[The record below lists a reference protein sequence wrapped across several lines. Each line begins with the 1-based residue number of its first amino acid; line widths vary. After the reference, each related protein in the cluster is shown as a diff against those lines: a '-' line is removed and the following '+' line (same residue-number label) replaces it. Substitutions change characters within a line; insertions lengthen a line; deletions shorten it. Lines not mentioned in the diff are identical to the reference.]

1 MPTTVSLPPLDER
14 TPSVSDAASAARRVL
29 YDLPTAVL
37 PAYLLALGTA
47 SVARAPLLLA
57 VGAAV
62 ALLAAT
68 GRIEPALEAAA
79 PLLEERGGAAD
90 TAPGGP
96 VPGVP
101 PELETAIDGLAVP
114 EVGALLLAGGVVSVV
129 VLVLARG
136 VASAVTQTTVWAT
149 LAVGDEPGGS
159 SGERDPAHRALTAGV
174 RGAGRWQTFAGLFLL
189 KSLLGVV
196 FVGGPVVLAF
206 SLATT
211 QPAAALVGVLLA
223 LVGVLVTL
231 VGLGLLA
238 FAGPAVVVDDRGVF
252 GAVRASLGV
261 FRYQLGTAVGFVL
274 VVAVLYVGAGIVA
287 GVLSAVGAARLG
299 ALVTPLFVAPF
310 ADLLATAVYAGAR
323 TEPDR
328 LTQSPADEPT
338 ASGSGATPSTDEPTA
353 FDGESTAFDDEPT
366 ETGVEPTAT
375 ESTVEPT
382 ATESTVEPTA
392 TEAGVGSTATEPR
405 GSGVESTGVAD
416 SAPTVP
422 VRDRNGVGERL
433 RRAFGGGLRAF
444 GEFVLATPA
453 AVVGALAVFTL
464 GLAGGWAVTA
474 PAGVA
479 VPAPSDVGNVFGAL
493 PVNDFVNIA
502 ANNWLVAAGS
512 VYSGLAFGVP
522 AAVSAAFNGAVVGAL
537 AGAFELRAL
546 VALVAPHGVIEI
558 PVLAVTWGLGLHLAG
573 VGWRAVRGETDA
585 GSVADRLHE
594 TAHVLGGAAVL
605 LVVAALVEAF
615 LTPEI
620 AALVL

>member
-1 MPTTVSLPPLDER
+1 MSSTRDDPPDDRRTTESVPTAVSLPPLDER

-57 VGAAV
+57 VGTAV
-62 ALLAAT
+62 ALLAVT
-68 GRIEPALEAAA
+68 GRIEPVLEAAA
-79 PLLEERGGAAD
+79 PLLEERGGAVDAG
-90 TAPGGP
+90 PGAP
-96 VPGVP
+96 VPELP
-101 PELETAIDGLAVP
+101 PELTTAIDGLAVP
-114 EVGALLLAGGVVSVV
+114 EVGVLLLAGGAVSVI

-149 LAVGDEPGGS
+149 LAVGNEPSGPG
-159 SGERDPAHRALTAGV
+159 GERDPAHRALTAGV

-189 KSLLGVV
+189 KSLLGIV
-196 FVGGPVVLAF
+196 FVGGPIVFTL
-206 SLATT
+206 SSGGQPTT
-211 QPAAALVGVLLA
+211 ALVGILLA
-223 LVGVLVTL
+223 LVGVLATL

-238 FAGPAVVVDDRGVF
+238 FAGPAVVVDDHGVF

-261 FRYQLGTAVGFVL
+261 FRHQLGTALGFLFL
-274 VVAVLYVGAGIVA
+274 VVALYVGAGVVA
-287 GVLSAVGAARLG
+287 GVLGAVGAARLG

-310 ADLLATAVYAGAR
+310 ADVLATAVYAGAR
-323 TEPDR
+323 TEPGTTAR
-328 LTQSPADEPT
+328 TAVDE
-338 ASGSGATPSTDEPTA
+338 SVGATDHTTP
-353 FDGESTAFDDEPT
+353 
-366 ETGVEPTAT
+366 GV
-375 ESTVEPT
+375 
-382 ATESTVEPTA
+382 
-392 TEAGVGSTATEPR
+392 
-405 GSGVESTGVAD
+405 
-416 SAPTVP
+416 TVP
-422 VRDRNGVGERL
+422 VRDRAGIGERL
-433 RRAFGGGLRAF
+433 RQAFAGGLRAF
-444 GEFVLATPA
+444 GEFALAAPA
-453 AVVGALAVFTL
+453 AVAGALVVFVL

-502 ANNWLVAAGS
+502 ANNWLVAAGG

-522 AAVSAAFNGAVVGAL
+522 AAVGAAFNGAIVGAL
-537 AGAFELRAL
+537 AGAFDLRAL
-546 VALVAPHGVIEI
+546 LALVVPHGVIEI
-558 PVLAVTWGLGLHLAG
+558 PVLLVTWGLGLHLAG

-585 GSVADRLHE
+585 ATVAGRLRE
-594 TAHVLGGAAVL
+594 AAHVLGGAAVL

>member
-1 MPTTVSLPPLDER
+1 LDER

-57 VGAAV
+57 VGTAV

-68 GRIEPALEAAA
+68 GRIEPVLEAAA
-79 PLLEERGGAAD
+79 PLLEERGGAVD
-90 TAPGGP
+90 TGPGAP
-96 VPGVP
+96 VPELP

-114 EVGALLLAGGVVSVV
+114 EVGVLLLAGGAVSVI

-149 LAVGDEPGGS
+149 LAVGNEPSGPG
-159 SGERDPAHRALTAGV
+159 GERDPAHRALTAGV

-206 SLATT
+206 SSAAT
-211 QPAAALVGVLLA
+211 QPAGVLVGILLA

-231 VGLGLLA
+231 VALGLLA
-238 FAGPAVVVDDRGVF
+238 FAGPAVVVDDHGVF

-261 FRYQLGTAVGFVL
+261 FRHQLGTALGFLFL
-274 VVAVLYVGAGIVA
+274 VVALYVGAGVVA
-287 GVLSAVGAARLG
+287 GVLGAVGAARLG
-299 ALVTPLFVAPF
+299 ALITPLFVAPF
-310 ADLLATAVYAGAR
+310 ADVLATAVYAGAR
-323 TEPDR
+323 TEPGTAVDESVAQTTR
-328 LTQSPADEPT
+328 GDEPT
-338 ASGSGATPSTDEPTA
+338 TGGDAVTARDSDESDTRGDEMAARDDQTAARDDQTAARDDQTATRGDQTA
-353 FDGESTAFDDEPT
+353 G
-366 ETGVEPTAT
+366 TGVDP
-375 ESTVEPT
+375 
-382 ATESTVEPTA
+382 
-392 TEAGVGSTATEPR
+392 VGSRPEAVGTTDHTTP
-405 GSGVESTGVAD
+405 GV
-416 SAPTVP
+416 TVP
-422 VRDRNGVGERL
+422 VRDRAGVGERL
-433 RRAFGGGLRAF
+433 RQAFAGGLRAF
-444 GEFVLATPA
+444 GEFALAAPA
-453 AVVGALAVFTL
+453 AVAGALVVFVL

-502 ANNWLVAAGS
+502 ANNWLVAAGG

-522 AAVSAAFNGAVVGAL
+522 AAVGAAFNGAIVGAL
-537 AGAFELRAL
+537 AGAFDLRAL
-546 VALVAPHGVIEI
+546 LALVVPHGVIEI
-558 PVLAVTWGLGLHLAG
+558 PVLLVTWGLGLHLAG

-585 GSVADRLHE
+585 ATVARRLRE
-594 TAHVLGGAAVL
+594 AAHVLGGAAVL